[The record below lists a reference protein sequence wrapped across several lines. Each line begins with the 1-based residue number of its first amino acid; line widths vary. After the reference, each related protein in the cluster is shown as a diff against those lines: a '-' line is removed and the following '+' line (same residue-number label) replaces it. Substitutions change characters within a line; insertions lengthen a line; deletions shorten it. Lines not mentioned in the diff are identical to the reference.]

1 MDKNHKLPPLITTH
15 WGLVMRP
22 FSTVF
27 KDESKLDINY
37 VPPRLP
43 HRESEL
49 NLLNQFFRFVIEN
62 PGKMTQRVLVIGKI
76 GTGKTV
82 LAQHFGQN
90 TTKEAQRKGINL
102 QCVHVNCRECK
113 ASLFMI
119 LQRAILKFSP
129 NFPRRGYSA
138 QELLQAF
145 MQVLDEK
152 NAYLILVLDE
162 LDALVQ
168 SEGSDPLYSL
178 TRVQE
183 ERSGHPQR
191 LSLVGIL
198 REHSSLDALDP
209 STRSTL
215 QRNIIRL
222 EEYSTPQLRDILSDR
237 VTLAFR
243 ENAVHTET
251 ITLTA
256 QLAAMED
263 GDARYAIELLWR
275 AGKYADTAE
284 SRDVLP
290 EHVRRAAASVYPVV
304 RRDTVS
310 SLGLHEKLFLLGI
323 ARRFKQTGTAYLS
336 MGEAENAYAVVCEE
350 YGEKQRGHTQLWK
363 YVQVLSASD
372 LIRAEPSSVGYRG
385 KTTLISLPSIPASDL
400 ERELS
405 RLLGA

>member
-1 MDKNHKLPPLITTH
+1 
-15 WGLVMRP
+15 MRP
-22 FSTVF
+22 FPTVF
-27 KDESKLDINY
+27 KDEGKLDINY

-49 NLLNQFFRFVIEN
+49 NLLTQFFRFATES
-62 PGKMTQRVLVIGKI
+62 PEKMTQRVLITGDI

-82 LAQHFGQN
+82 LAQHFGQGI
-90 TTKEAQRKGINL
+90 TREAQRRGVNL
-102 QCVHVNCRECK
+102 HYVHVNCRECK
-113 ASLFMI
+113 GSLFMI
-119 LQRAILKFSP
+119 LQRAILTFSP

-138 QELLQAF
+138 QELLQTF
-145 MQVLDEK
+145 MEVLDEQ
-152 NAYLILVLDE
+152 NAHLILVLDE

-183 ERSGHPQR
+183 ERSGHAQR
-191 LSLVGIL
+191 LSLIGIF
-198 REHSSLDALDP
+198 RETSHLDSLDP

-222 EEYSTPQLRDILSDR
+222 EGYSTPQLRDILNDR
-237 VTLAFR
+237 VLLAFR
-243 ENAVHTET
+243 ENAVPTQT
-251 ITLTA
+251 VDLTA
-256 QLAAMED
+256 ELAVMEG

-284 SRDVLP
+284 YRDVLP
-290 EHVRRAAASVYPVV
+290 EHVRKAAASVYPVV

-310 SLGLHEKLFLLGI
+310 SLGLHEKLFLLGV
-323 ARRFKQTGTAYLS
+323 ARLFKQTGAAYLP
-336 MGEAENAYAVVCEE
+336 MGEAEKAYAIVCEE

-363 YVQVLSASD
+363 YVRVLSASD
-372 LIRAEPSSVGYRG
+372 IIRAEPSSVGHRG
-385 KTTLISLPSIPASDL
+385 KTTMISMPRVPASDL

-405 RLLGA
+405 KLLGT

>member
-1 MDKNHKLPPLITTH
+1 
-15 WGLVMRP
+15 MRP
-22 FSTVF
+22 FSSVF

-37 VPPRLP
+37 VPPSLP
-43 HRESEL
+43 HREPEI
-49 NLLNQFFRFVIEN
+49 NLLTLFFRFAIES
-62 PGKMTQRVLVIGKI
+62 PGKMTQRVLIVGSI

-90 TTKEAQRKGINL
+90 ITKEAQRRGVNL
-102 QCVHVNCRECK
+102 HCVHVNCRECK
-113 ASLFMI
+113 GSLFMI

-129 NFPRRGYSA
+129 HFPRRGYSA

-145 MQVLDEK
+145 MQVLDEQ

-162 LDALVQ
+162 LDALVH
-168 SEGSDPLYSL
+168 SEGSDPLYNL

-183 ERSGHPQR
+183 ERSGHTQR
-191 LSLVGIL
+191 LSLMGIL
-198 REHSSLDALDP
+198 RETSYLDALDP

-215 QRNIIRL
+215 QRNVIRL
-222 EEYSTPQLRDILSDR
+222 EEYSTPQLRDILNDR

-243 ENAVHTET
+243 ENAVPTQT
-251 ITLTA
+251 IDLA
-256 QLAAMED
+256 SELAAMEG

-290 EHVRRAAASVYPVV
+290 EHVRKAAASVYPVV
-304 RRDTVS
+304 RRDMVS
-310 SLGLHEKLFLLGI
+310 SLGLHEKLFLLGV
-323 ARRFKQTGTAYLS
+323 ARSFKQTGAAHMS
-336 MGEAENAYAVVCEE
+336 MGEAENAYAIVCEE

-363 YVQVLSASD
+363 YVRVLSASD
-372 LIRAEPSSVGYRG
+372 IIKAELSSVGHRG
-385 KTTLISLPSIPASDL
+385 KTTVISLPRIPASDL

-405 RLLGA
+405 KLLGT